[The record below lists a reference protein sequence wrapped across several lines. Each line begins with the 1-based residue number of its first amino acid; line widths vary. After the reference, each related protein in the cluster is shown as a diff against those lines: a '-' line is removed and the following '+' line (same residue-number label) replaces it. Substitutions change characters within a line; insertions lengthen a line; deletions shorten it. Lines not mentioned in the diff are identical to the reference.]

1 VPWITTI
8 GLDVPRNLFF
18 RRMASTAQGKMSI
31 RRQLKRRYAPAFFQ
45 KLQACL
51 VGMSGLLVGARATSA
66 ITRVQCLAARPFPS
80 CVQNRYPRARDDG
93 RGPRF
98 PRASRANRY
107 SHAEVEAGLIV
118 LSSTP
123 MAVGTMQGLTVRKSK
138 SSRSNALTVSP
149 YRLGGVLDSRLEE
162 RARYHL
168 ARTLDFTARGTK
180 RLVARC
186 RLHIP

>member
-18 RRMASTAQGKMSI
+18 RRMASTVQGKMSI

-107 SHAEVEAGLIV
+107 SRAEVEAGLIV

-123 MAVGTMQGLTVRKSK
+123 MAVGTMQGLTVRVEQKLSSK
-138 SSRSNALTVSP
+138 CAHGLALPPRRSTRFP
-149 YRLGGVLDSRLEE
+149 FGGACPLSLSKDS
-162 RARYHL
+162 
-168 ARTLDFTARGTK
+168 
-180 RLVARC
+180 
-186 RLHIP
+186 

>member
-1 VPWITTI
+1 MPWITTI

-31 RRQLKRRYAPAFFQ
+31 RRQLKRRYAPAFSQ

-93 RGPRF
+93 RGRV
-98 PRASRANRY
+98 SRARRDRIDI
-107 SHAEVEAGLIV
+107 ATLKWKQV
-118 LSSTP
+118 SSCSLRRQWRSELCRDLQLGRAKALVQ
-123 MAVGTMQGLTVRKSK
+123 MR
-138 SSRSNALTVSP
+138 SRSRP
-149 YRLGGVLDSRLEE
+149 RLGGVLDSRLEE

-168 ARTLDFTARGTK
+168 APVIT
-180 RLVARC
+180 
-186 RLHIP
+186 